1 MKKRSI
7 LAPVPSTAPEPTQEE
22 TKVEPE
28 SKSINDADVFE
39 LPPMKEEKAPVEPQK
54 EPAVVIEESVA
65 PPTPAPKKKRSAAQY
80 AHLAAAREKSL
91 ASRKKKKEERMAW
104 EEEYGNSKE
113 RFMYQKLHDKYGNT
127 SAPSGS
133 AVPPPA
139 PTPIEKP
146 PPSVQPSSISQPE
159 SRPISMEATSGIP
172 SQNDPYRAKG
182 SSQFNV
188 DYDRIIN
195 GVRDTFLRDQEFMS
209 QYEEDIRR
217 DEKHKADNTYKEQ
230 MKKWEQDQHR
240 RQQAQSNAYGSLSGR
255 ARTNNVFERTKGL
268 QQRYTEK
275 YRNGWY
281 NY

>member
-1 MKKRSI
+1 MKKRQI
-7 LAPVPSTAPEPTQEE
+7 LAPVPPTEPPPPAEK
-22 TKVEPE
+22 KVEVE

-39 LPPMKEEKAPVEPQK
+39 LPPMKKEEPPVEKQK
-54 EPAVVIEESVA
+54 EPAVVIEEPVA

-80 AHLAAAREKSL
+80 AHLAKAREKSI
-91 ASRKKKKEERMAW
+91 ASRRQKKEERQKW
-104 EEEYGNSKE
+104 ETEYGNTKE
-113 RFMYQKLHDKYGNT
+113 RYMYEQLREKYERSSPQTGVV
-127 SAPSGS
+127 A
-133 AVPPPA
+133 PPPA
-139 PTPIEKP
+139 PAPIEPKP
-146 PPSVQPSSISQPE
+146 PSPAPSSSMLSE
-159 SRPISMEATSGIP
+159 SRPTFAPDTSGPP

-195 GVRDTFLRDQEFMS
+195 GVRDTFLRDQEFLA